1 LGISSAALQA
11 LFGNFRWTGGAV
23 FLLFLANWT
32 AGKGRVWTGKQQMK
46 KSGTSFHQKKWKTT
60 VGKNDK

>member
-32 AGKGRVWTGKQQMK
+32 AGKGRVWTGKQPMK
-46 KSGTSFHQKKWKTT
+46 KKVGLAFTKK
-60 VGKNDK
+60 GGRQL